1 MRWAVAVALL
11 ALASCVPPES
21 PAYLDQ
27 QWQICRESV
36 FPAQRI
42 GACGVVIA
50 ARSTPP
56 DRRAA
61 ALIERGKQRAAQAQ
75 HVRAIAD
82 FGRALR
88 IDSNLVEAYI
98 ERGQVHQTRGAYESA
113 IADFEVAAARDP
125 GSRATELIEFARE
138 LLANAE
144 TNELSQI
151 MDALA
156 LDPGNAALWN
166 QRCWLR
172 AVRGEELEY
181 ALGDCNEALRLAPG
195 DPNIHD
201 SRGLVHLKRGDL
213 QAALSDYQAAVAA
226 EPSNGH
232 FRFGRGIVRLRLGA
246 KAEGEADLAEAERLQ
261 PGVSALYAG
270 YGVTR

>member
-1 MRWAVAVALL
+1 MRWVAAFALL
-11 ALASCVPPES
+11 ALASCTPAES

-27 QWQICRESV
+27 QWRLCQESL

-42 GACGVVIA
+42 GACGAVIA
-50 ARSTPP
+50 ARSTAP

-61 ALIERGKQRAAQAQ
+61 ALIQRGMQRSAQAQ
-75 HVRAIAD
+75 HLRAIAD

-88 IDSNLVEAYI
+88 IDANLVDAYI
-98 ERGQVHQTRGAYESA
+98 ERGLVHQTRGAYESA
-113 IADFEVAAARDP
+113 IADFEAAAARDP
-125 GSRATELIEFARE
+125 GSRAAQLIEGARM

-144 TNELSQI
+144 QSELSQI

-156 LDPGNAALWN
+156 IDPTNAALWN

-181 ALGDCNEALRLAPG
+181 ALGDCNEALRLAPN

-201 SRGLVHLKRGDL
+201 SRGLVNLKRGDF
-213 QAALSDYQAAVAA
+213 QAALIDYQAAVAI
-226 EPSNGH
+226 EPANGH
-232 FRFGRGIVRLRLGA
+232 FRFGRGIAHVRLGQ
-246 KAEGEADLAEAERLQ
+246 KTEGEADLAEAERLQ
-261 PGVSALYAG
+261 PGVTQLYAG
-270 YGVTR
+270 